1 MFYTFN
7 KHLFFNTYIMDL
19 EKIFTLFYIPDV
31 DSVSTPSFETSPSIF
46 HTLMFEKILNN
57 KEYMSLSLNKI
68 YSNIVKS
75 TDKNAESTV
84 SDIIHARS
92 WSYIEKVKIRE
103 KGYKVHFKNRDNKSL
118 IDILES
124 EISYYELREEYEK
137 CAFLHK
143 LKMFFTSFQK

>member
-1 MFYTFN
+1 MN
-7 KHLFFNTYIMDL
+7 L
-19 EKIFTLFYIPDV
+19 EKIFTLFYIPDS
-31 DSVSTPSFETSPSIF
+31 DSVSTPSFETNPSVF
-46 HTLMFEKILNN
+46 HTLMFEKILDN

-84 SDIIHARS
+84 LDIIHARS

-103 KGYKVHFKNRDNKSL
+103 KGYKAHFKNRDNKLL

-124 EISYYELREEYEK
+124 EICYYESKEEYEK
-137 CAFLHK
+137 CAFLYK
-143 LKMFFTSFQK
+143 LKIFFTSLQK